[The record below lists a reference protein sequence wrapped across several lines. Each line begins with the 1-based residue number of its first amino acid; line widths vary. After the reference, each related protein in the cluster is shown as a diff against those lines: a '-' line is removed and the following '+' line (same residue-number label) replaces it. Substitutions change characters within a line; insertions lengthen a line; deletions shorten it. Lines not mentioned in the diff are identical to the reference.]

1 MSSMSMS
8 PVRVAVLRLAVVTL
22 ALAAAVTAQ
31 AGGDAQRGKQIG
43 YTCLGC
49 HGIDDYKNVY
59 PTYSVPK
66 LVGQHPEYLVA
77 ALKSYRGKERAHGTM
92 YAQASSLSDQDI
104 EDVAAYLAGTPLTPG
119 APTSGAVPTKVA
131 ELCSAC
137 HGRDGV
143 GITGDYPT
151 LSGQHADYLMRAL
164 LEYQKGD
171 RKNPVMAPF
180 VGQLSAA
187 DIKAVADYYGAQRP
201 ALKTVLRRNW
211 L

>member
-1 MSSMSMS
+1 MSM
-8 PVRVAVLRLAVVTL
+8 PWVRLTVASL
-22 ALAAAVTAQ
+22 ALASAGVAQ

-49 HGIDDYKNVY
+49 HGIEDYKNVY

-66 LVGQHPEYLVA
+66 LVGQHPEYIA
-77 ALKSYRGKERAHGTM
+77 ASLKSYRGKERAHGTM
-92 YAQASSLSDQDI
+92 HAQASSLSDQDI

-119 APTSGAVPTKVA
+119 APTSGTVPTKVA
-131 ELCSAC
+131 QLCSAC

-151 LSGQHADYLMRAL
+151 LSGQHADYLVRAL

-180 VGQLSAA
+180 AGQLSAA

>member
-1 MSSMSMS
+1 MSPMSM
-8 PVRVAVLRLAVVTL
+8 PWVRVALVTL
-22 ALAAAVTAQ
+22 GLASAGAAP

-49 HGIDDYKNVY
+49 HGIEDYKNVY

-66 LVGQHPEYLVA
+66 LVGQHPEYIVA

-104 EDVAAYLAGTPLTPG
+104 EDVAAYVAGTPLTPG
-119 APTSGAVPTKVA
+119 APGSGAVPTKVA
-131 ELCSAC
+131 QLCSAC

-151 LSGQHADYLMRAL
+151 LSGQHADYLVRAL
-164 LEYQKGD
+164 IEYQKGD

-187 DIKAVADYYGAQRP
+187 DIKAIADYYGAQRP

>member
-1 MSSMSMS
+1 MSPMSM
-8 PVRVAVLRLAVVTL
+8 PWVRVAVVTL
-22 ALAAAVTAQ
+22 ALAAVAVAQ

-49 HGIDDYKNVY
+49 HGIEDYKNVY

-66 LVGQHPEYLVA
+66 LVGQHPEYIVA

-104 EDVAAYLAGTPLTPG
+104 EDVAAYVAGTPLTAG
-119 APTSGAVPTKVA
+119 APTSGTVPAKVA
-131 ELCSAC
+131 QLCSAC

-151 LSGQHADYLMRAL
+151 LSGQHADYLVRAL
-164 LEYQKGD
+164 IEYQKGD

-187 DIKAVADYYGAQRP
+187 DIKAIADYYGAQRP